1 MQGVFS
7 IPLGA
12 GAGKLHGT
20 ALRGKPTRPAVLDE
34 FIAGPENR
42 LAAVAV
48 KAVFEDQAE
57 RVTPL
62 VFYGPSGCGKTHLA
76 RGLAEWWERH
86 HPIAYVVTLTGA
98 EFAQQYANAVEQDRI
113 DPWRTKLRSAE
124 MLVIDDL
131 VGLAGKR
138 GAQQELQQTFDEL
151 SAKDAIVIITT
162 QSLPHALA
170 GLSDTLRSRLTSGL
184 SVPVSIPGA
193 ATRQAIVERYAAARD
208 MSLSKRLVQSLVENL
223 NVPAPVLLGALME
236 LELAV
241 QTDGK
246 PLDAE
251 RIRQYLVGHDRK
263 QTPVTIR
270 DIATVSAKYFNLKL
284 AELKSAS
291 RRKAVVTA
299 RNMAV
304 WLARH
309 LTNQSLEEIG
319 DYFGGRDHTTIL
331 HGFRKTDKLV
341 KTDPVTKQAMVEL
354 KRLVAI
360 Q

>member
-12 GAGKLHGT
+12 GVNKAPSAT
-20 ALRGKPTRPAVLDE
+20 LRGKPPRPSVLDE

-48 KAVFEDQAE
+48 KAVFEDQAT

-76 RGLAEWWERH
+76 RGLAEWWEKH
-86 HPIAYVVTLTGA
+86 HPIAYVVALTGA
-98 EFAQQYANAVEQDRI
+98 EFAQQYANAVEHDRI
-113 DPWRTKLRSAE
+113 DPWRAKLRTAQ

-131 VGLAGKR
+131 AGITGKR
-138 GAQQELQQTFDEL
+138 GAQQELQQALDEL
-151 SAKDAIVIITT
+151 SAKDAIVIVTT
-162 QSLPHALA
+162 QSLPHALS
-170 GLSDTLRSRLTSGL
+170 GLSETLRSRLSGGL
-184 SVPVSIPGA
+184 TVPVNIPGA
-193 ATRQAIVERYAAARD
+193 ATRQAIVERFAAARG
-208 MSLSKRLVQSLVENL
+208 MPFSKRLVQSLVENL

-236 LELAV
+236 LELAMH
-241 QTDGK
+241 TDGK

-251 RIRQYLVGHDRK
+251 RIRRYLVDHDREK
-263 QTPVTIR
+263 TPVSIR
-270 DIATVSAKYFNLKL
+270 DIATVTAKYFNLKL
-284 AELKSAS
+284 VDLKSPS
-291 RRKAVVTA
+291 RRKAIVSA
-299 RNMAV
+299 RNTAV
-304 WLARH
+304 FLARQ
-309 LTNQSLEEIG
+309 LTDRSLEQIG

-331 HGFRKTDKLV
+331 HGYRQADKLAR
-341 KTDPVTKQAMVEL
+341 TDPVTKQAIIEL